1 MKSFVLADDM
11 TYFENLPINHRD
23 NTYAWLMSIMQKH
36 IHKHHEKAL
45 QRELENMQY
54 ENDRLAYENGQLE
67 SSIKK

>member
-1 MKSFVLADDM
+1 
-11 TYFENLPINHRD
+11 
-23 NTYAWLMSIMQKH
+23 MQ
-36 IHKHHEKAL
+36 ETNMAM